1 MEKREERKNETK
13 RWIQRVESSQSI
25 LNKKMFVELIDGLE
39 VEHKNEELTARS
51 FERTFTARPRV
62 DN

>member
-51 FERTFTARPRV
+51 SERTFTARPRV